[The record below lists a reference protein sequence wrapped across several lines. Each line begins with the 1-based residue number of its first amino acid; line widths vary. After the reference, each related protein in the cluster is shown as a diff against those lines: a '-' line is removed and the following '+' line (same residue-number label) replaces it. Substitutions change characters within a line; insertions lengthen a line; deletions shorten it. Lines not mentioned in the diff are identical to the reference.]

1 MGDSTSFSTQFP
13 DTPADVLQFE
23 TNYTK
28 YIQGTTNGDSNALL
42 GNISGLTNIIQ
53 SLQSFQS
60 NIITS
65 TPEYAD
71 SNASSMFLS
80 NISTASVQT
89 STLQTKLDIV
99 HANLQNKEPSGHT
112 YHGITMPKGLIDI
125 IEYTFM
131 GATILSGIL
140 CIFLITY
147 LVFTYMGNSN
157 QMMSAITNRAQ
168 SMQATRKG

>member
-89 STLQTKLDIV
+89 STLQTKKL
-99 HANLQNKEPSGHT
+99 L
-112 YHGITMPKGLIDI
+112 
-125 IEYTFM
+125 
-131 GATILSGIL
+131 LSVI
-140 CIFLITY
+140 
-147 LVFTYMGNSN
+147 
-157 QMMSAITNRAQ
+157 
-168 SMQATRKG
+168 